1 MTTPG
6 LPHEDLKAAFAA
18 RQELGPDYDAAFVE
32 SVVDRVEQT
41 VDARMG
47 THLRTR
53 TELQRHDAAGDRKV
67 TITVACVSLGVS
79 IPLTAIAAT
88 QAGFAGLL
96 VAWIGLVL
104 INLGYVLR
112 PHRR

>member
-18 RQELGPDYDAAFVE
+18 RQELGPEYDAAFAE
-32 SVVDRVEQT
+32 SVVDRVQQT
-41 VDARMG
+41 VDARMSS
-47 THLRTR
+47 HLRAR
-53 TELQRHDAAGDRKV
+53 SDLDRREAAGDRKV

-104 INLGYVLR
+104 INLGYALR
-112 PHRR
+112 PHRH

>member
-6 LPHEDLKAAFAA
+6 RPHDDLTAAFAA

-32 SVVDRVEQT
+32 SVVARVEET

-47 THLRTR
+47 THLRTSSELDRRR
-53 TELQRHDAAGDRKV
+53 TQADRKV

-79 IPLTAIAAT
+79 IPLTAIAGGT
-88 QAGFAGLL
+88 AGFAGLL

-104 INLGYVLR
+104 INLGYALWN
-112 PHRR
+112 